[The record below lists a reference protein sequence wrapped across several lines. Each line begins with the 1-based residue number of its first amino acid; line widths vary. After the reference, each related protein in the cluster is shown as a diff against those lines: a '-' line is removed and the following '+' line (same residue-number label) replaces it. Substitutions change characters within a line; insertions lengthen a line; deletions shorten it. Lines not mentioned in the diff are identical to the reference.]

1 MKILQEIQRLL
12 ASENATFEVNKYC
25 KLHRFKKDCFG
36 NAVDVFEAVFTISED
51 FSSIYEI
58 QNRKPQ
64 AIVRELARCQSAAFS
79 LATGSFNDKLMEAL
93 K

>member
-1 MKILQEIQRLL
+1 MKILQEIESLL

-36 NAVDVFEAVFTISED
+36 NSVDELQAVFNIVD
-51 FSSIYEI
+51 NFCSIYEI
-58 QNRKPQ
+58 KNRKPH
-64 AIVRELARCQSAAFS
+64 AIVRELARCQSCAFS
-79 LATGSFNDKLMEAL
+79 IATGALNDKILEGL

>member
-1 MKILQEIQRLL
+1 MKILQEIESLL

-36 NAVDVFEAVFTISED
+36 GSVDVFQAIFNIAD
-51 FSSIYEI
+51 GFSSICEI
-58 QNRKPQ
+58 KNRKPH
-64 AIVRELARCQSAAFS
+64 AIVRELARCQSFAFS
-79 LATGSFNDKLMEAL
+79 LATSYLNEKILEEL